1 MTTITFRSDA
11 DVDRALEAL
20 TAGGRDRSQAV
31 REAILIAWRLE
42 ESERLEAEARELADD
57 ADDRA
62 EARAVLADMESMRAW

>member
-1 MTTITFRSDA
+1 MTTITFRTDA

-62 EARAVLADMESMRAW
+62 EARAVRADMESMRAW

>member
-31 REAILIAWRLE
+31 REAILSAWRLE